1 MRRKVSLLVGVSL
14 MALLVAAPAASARSN
29 AAGSAKAG
37 GLFGSRAQMV
47 RYVRTHGY
55 IPIGGPAAY
64 ARYSAAAAQ
73 RAAALHPGT
82 YRGPVGTAPVAS
94 PSWQGV
100 DENDLAPPDPTGA
113 IGTKSYV

>member
-1 MRRKVSLLVGVSL
+1 LLVGVSL
-14 MALLVAAPAASARSN
+14 LALLVAAPAASARSN

-47 RYVRTHGY
+47 RYVRSHGY

-82 YRGPVGTAPVAS
+82 
-94 PSWQGV
+94 
-100 DENDLAPPDPTGA
+100 
-113 IGTKSYV
+113 